1 MPLDTKTCRLAIAGA
16 SSLPGRELKQLLEAS
31 RFASSDIRLVD
42 EELAAGT
49 LTEVAGEPTIIQGA
63 EDDSFEGVQIAFF
76 TGSAA
81 FAQRYADSAIRA
93 GARFV
98 DLSGGL
104 AGLSRARPWIASL
117 DAVLAPPGPIDPS
130 EDRVFLSPSTP
141 AIVACTVSAALAPF
155 LAGRLMFVFFQPVS
169 EAGQPGVEEL
179 ESQTSKLLSFQP
191 IGEEVFDAQVAFN
204 LLERFG
210 AASSENLSSVRRRVS
225 DEAQMYLHGRTVVP
239 AIQLVHAPVFY
250 SYAFTAYA
258 EFAARPDAPALG
270 QALERAG
277 VHIPGPDDPVASN
290 LAVAGENRIFM
301 SLPARDPHVPGGF
314 WLWGAADNF
323 RLSAFNAV
331 RIAEKLV

>member
-16 SSLPGRELKQLLEAS
+16 ASLPGRELKQLLEAS

-49 LTEVAGEPTIIQGA
+49 LTEVAGEPAIIQGA
-63 EDDSFEGVQIAFF
+63 EGDSFEGVQIAFF
-76 TGSAA
+76 TGSPA
-81 FAQRYADSAIRA
+81 FAQGCADSAVRA
-93 GARFV
+93 GARVV

-104 AGLSRARPWIASL
+104 AGLSGAKSWIPAL
-117 DAVLAPPGPIDPS
+117 DAVLAPPGPIDS
-130 EDRVFLSPSTP
+130 LQDRIFLSPSTP
-141 AIVACTVSAALAPF
+141 AIVACAVSAALAPF
-155 LAGRLMFVFFQPVS
+155 QAGRLMFVFFQPVS

-210 AASSENLSSVRRRVS
+210 AASSENLPSVRRRIS
-225 DEAQMYLHGRTVVP
+225 DEAQMYLHGRTGVP

-258 EFAARPDAPALG
+258 EFAAPPDAAALG
-270 QALERAG
+270 HALQRAG
-277 VHIPGPDDPVASN
+277 IQIPGPDDPGVSN
-290 LAVAGENRIFM
+290 LTAAGEDRISM
-301 SLPARDPHVPGGF
+301 SSPARDPNIPGGI
-314 WLWGAADNF
+314 WLWGAVDNF
-323 RLSAFNAV
+323 RLAASNAV